1 VFLVLYPDISKKFRV
16 LSHTVK
22 TVTPRIL
29 DREFGW
35 LVNTRKQ
42 E

>member
-1 VFLVLYPDISKKFRV
+1 VFLVLYPDIGKKFRV
-16 LSHTVK
+16 LNHAVRTVN
-22 TVTPRIL
+22 PRIL